1 MKKNLLTPVASL
13 VFGIMLLALILKF
26 AGVQNIISSVK
37 QFSPRYFLPFMA
49 VTLALFAAATYRWK
63 VVLDGEG
70 ARVPF
75 LTLLKYKLMVFGV
88 NYLTPVARVGGEPFK
103 IMLLRNQHVRSSK
116 SFASIVLDNFIG
128 MGFDAVL
135 GSLFLIV
142 IFFTSPLLPLKTR
155 ELLLATGIVAL
166 AVVFVS
172 YFALTRRKGIF
183 SGALGIACILT
194 RASGKKRFAKLIRKV
209 AAAEF
214 YIRDTLVKKPK
225 QVLLVSFY
233 AAIGWPLSV
242 LQYKFAL
249 LMLGVDATAAQIV
262 VIIVVMTLTALIPIP
277 AALGVQEAGQFSVFK
292 ILGHDPSL
300 GIALSFVIRLKDV
313 ILLHLSFGSVSL
325 EGFNFLKML
334 RDKISESINGNN
346 KKQKRRKKR
355 KRK

>member
-1 MKKNLLTPVASL
+1 MKKGLLTPVASL
-13 VFGIMLLALILKF
+13 VFGIALLALILKL

-37 QFSPRYFLPFMA
+37 QFSPHYFIPFMA

-70 ARVPF
+70 AHVPF

-103 IMLLRNQHVRSSK
+103 IMLLRSQHVKSSK

-128 MGFDAVL
+128 MGFDAVI
-135 GSLFLIV
+135 GSLFLIA
-142 IFFTSPLLPLKTR
+142 IFFTSQLLPLKTR
-155 ELLLATGIVAL
+155 ELLLATGITAL
-166 AVVFVS
+166 AVVAAS

-183 SGALGIACILT
+183 SDVLDIACTLT
-194 RASGKKRFAKLIRKV
+194 RASGKKFFADLIRKV

-214 YIRDTLVKKPK
+214 YIRNTLIRKPK
-225 QVLLVSFY
+225 RVLLVSFY
-233 AAIGWPLSV
+233 AAIGWPLSI

-249 LMLGVDATAAQIV
+249 LMLGVDASIAQIV
-262 VIIVVMTLTALIPIP
+262 VIIVVMTLTTIIPIP

-292 ILGHDPSL
+292 VLGHDPSL

-313 ILLHLSFGSVSL
+313 ILLHLSFGSLSM
-325 EGFNFLKML
+325 EGFNFLRVVKE
-334 RDKISESINGNN
+334 KIAESINGNGR
-346 KKQKRRKKR
+346 KRKHMKRRKR
-355 KRK
+355 K